1 MVTHE
6 DILQIANLA
15 KLSVPE
21 EELDALTKDMGEII
35 EFANTINN
43 AADDGESFDN
53 INNLSNVLRAD
64 DVVPSLD
71 AEEIL
76 KNASDSEN
84 DHFLVK
90 KRVL

>member
-21 EELDALTKDMGEII
+21 EELDALTKDMAEIN

-43 AADDGESFDN
+43 AAEDGDSFDN
-53 INNLSNVLRAD
+53 INNLSNVLRKD
-64 DVVPSLD
+64 EVVPSLAVD
-71 AEEIL
+71 EIL
-76 KNASDSEN
+76 KNAKDSEN

>member
-6 DILQIANLA
+6 EILQIANLA
-15 KLSVPE
+15 KLSVSE
-21 EELDALTKDMGEII
+21 QELDALTKDMGKII

-43 AADDGESFDN
+43 TAEAGESFDN
-53 INNLSNVLRAD
+53 INNLSNVFRND
-64 DVVPSLD
+64 DIVPSFSTC
-71 AEEIL
+71 EIL

>member
-43 AADDGESFDN
+43 AAEDGESFDN
-53 INNLSNVLRAD
+53 INNLSNVLRKD
-64 DVVPSLD
+64 EVVPSLAVD
-71 AEEIL
+71 EIL
-76 KNASDSEN
+76 KNANDSEN

>member
-43 AADDGESFDN
+43 ASEDGESFDN
-53 INNLSNVLRAD
+53 INNLSNVLRKD
-64 DVVPSLD
+64 EVVPSLD
-71 AEEIL
+71 VEKIL
-76 KNASDSEN
+76 KNANDSEN

>member
-1 MVTHE
+1 MVTHK

-43 AADDGESFDN
+43 ASENGELFDN
-53 INNLSNVLRAD
+53 INNLSNVLRKD
-64 DVVPSLD
+64 EVVPSLAVD
-71 AEEIL
+71 EIL
-76 KNASDSEN
+76 KNANDSEN

>member
-1 MVTHE
+1 MVTHD

-15 KLSVPE
+15 KLSVQE
-21 EELDALTKDMGEII
+21 DELDALTKDMGEII

-43 AADDGESFDN
+43 AADDGEAFDN
-53 INNLSNVLRAD
+53 INNLSNVLRD
-64 DVVPSLD
+64 DEVVPSLSVD
-71 AEEIL
+71 EIL
-76 KNASDSEN
+76 ENANDSEN

>member
-43 AADDGESFDN
+43 ASEDGESFDN
-53 INNLSNVLRAD
+53 INNLSNVLRKD
-64 DVVPSLD
+64 EVVPSLYV
-71 AEEIL
+71 EEIL
-76 KNASDSEN
+76 KNANDSEN

>member
-43 AADDGESFDN
+43 ASENGELFDN
-53 INNLSNVLRAD
+53 INNLSNVLRKD
-64 DVVPSLD
+64 EVVPSLAVD
-71 AEEIL
+71 EIL
-76 KNASDSEN
+76 KNANDSEN